1 MTSSPNALASTLR
14 AFFGEHLPTIRGV
27 SPHTIRSYR
36 DSAVLLLRF
45 LARTTGRPVAALD
58 VPDLTVEHIVAFL
71 HHLEQERHVTATTRN
86 VRLAA
91 IHAFARFLAAQEP
104 THLDPAQRILGIPFK
119 RARSRPITYLEHEEL
134 AAVLDSVD
142 RSTRAGRRDYTLL
155 ATMFNTGARVQEI
168 LDLRASDLQLT
179 KPYQL
184 RLMGKGR
191 KVRWCPLWPQT
202 AKLVRAWCL
211 ERQLDVRSEALVFIN
226 QRGGPLTRFGVRFIL
241 AKHVRRTAQHVPR
254 LKTKRLHPHSLRHST
269 AVHLLKSGVDLTT
282 IAHWLGHASV
292 NTTNRY
298 VTVDLDLKRKALD
311 RAAPLGPS
319 RSSRA
324 PWRHDTSVLEWLE
337 AL

>member
-1 MTSSPNALASTLR
+1 MTAPPNALAATLR

-27 SPHTIRSYR
+27 SPHTLRSYR
-36 DSAVLLLRF
+36 DSTVLLLRF

-58 VPDLTVEHIVAFL
+58 VPDLTVEHAVAFL

-104 THLDPAQRILGIPFK
+104 LHLDRAQRLLGIPFT
-119 RARSRPITYLEHEEL
+119 RARSRPITYLEHDEL
-134 AAVLDSVD
+134 AAVLDNVD
-142 RSTRAGRRDYTLL
+142 RSTRAGRRDYALL

-168 LDLRASDLQLT
+168 LDLRTNDLQLT

-184 RLMGKGR
+184 RLVGKGR

-211 ERQLDVRSEALVFIN
+211 EQQLDLRSEAPVFLN
-226 QRGGPLTRFGVRFIL
+226 QRGRPLTRFGVRFIL
-241 AKHVRRTAQHVPR
+241 AKHVRRTAQRVPR

-298 VTVDLDLKRKALD
+298 VTVDLDLKRRALAQ
-311 RAAPLGPS
+311 AAPLGRSP
-319 RSSRA
+319 SSRA
-324 PWRHDTSVLEWLE
+324 SWRGNAGVLAWLE